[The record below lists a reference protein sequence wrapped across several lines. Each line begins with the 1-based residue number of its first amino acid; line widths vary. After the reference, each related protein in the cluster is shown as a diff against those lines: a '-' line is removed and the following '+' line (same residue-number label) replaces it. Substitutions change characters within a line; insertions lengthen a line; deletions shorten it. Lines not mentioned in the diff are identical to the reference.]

1 MIDPSRARRILA
13 GTAASVFAIAGA
25 AGTMAVLSTAPALA
39 AGHSAAHGALRPAVS
54 VQVKRV
60 SGGSG
65 ARAGAVRAAG
75 PAAVAPVRAP
85 GHKVVVNCFAGR
97 RVADTH
103 QARRFCLRPTR
114 RR

>member
-25 AGTMAVLSTAPALA
+25 AGTMAVLGTAPALA

-54 VQVKRV
+54 MQVNRV
-60 SGGSG
+60 SGRPG
-65 ARAGAVRAAG
+65 AGAV
-75 PAAVAPVRAP
+75 AVTRAP
-85 GHKVVVNCFAGR
+85 GHKVIVNCFAGR
-97 RVADTH
+97 RVDDH
-103 QARRFCLRPTR
+103 QTRRFCLQPTR

>member
-25 AGTMAVLSTAPALA
+25 AGTMAVLGTAPALA
-39 AGHSAAHGALRPAVS
+39 AGQSAAHGALRPALS
-54 VQVKRV
+54 VQVNRV

-65 ARAGAVRAAG
+65 AGAVRAA
-75 PAAVAPVRAP
+75 VTRAP

-97 RVADTH
+97 RVADSR